1 MRDLYHPDIR
11 IPEHIPSWPWIT
23 YSRNPYSHKCAG
35 TIPPA
40 GTLLQSRTANGIG
53 HPGTL
58 FFQSNIHYCHQQA
71 KGYVHQ
77 SCGIEQYHFRFR
89 KQAHKAH
96 EISLHDIGK
105 YVIQSIGKS
114 VGRNPHLFL
123 PSRRDLPYLQINCGI
138 RYLACSSGGLPYSG
152 GVLASGCNSASVSAS
167 ARNPNRYNVKIIF
180 SDFFCILSS
189 FNIFIDTKTPKW

>member
-1 MRDLYHPDIR
+1 MQEQSLRQVRYCKAEQPTESV
-11 IPEHIPSWPWIT
+11 IPEHS
-23 YSRNPYSHKCAG
+23 
-35 TIPPA
+35 
-40 GTLLQSRTANGIG
+40 
-53 HPGTL
+53 
-58 FFQSNIHYCHQQA
+58 FSNQIYHYCHQQA

-123 PSRRDLPYLQINCGI
+123 PSRRDLPILADKLRDQISRMFIRRITIQRRCVGQRLQQCKCKCQCQESQQI
-138 RYLACSSGGLPYSG
+138 
-152 GVLASGCNSASVSAS
+152 
-167 ARNPNRYNVKIIF
+167 
-180 SDFFCILSS
+180 
-189 FNIFIDTKTPKW
+189 